1 MNVTNPNKNGIE
13 WSFLSI
19 STIHTINTN
28 PKKRINI
35 IDEIFKKYLK
45 STFSHMII

>member
-28 PKKRINI
+28 PKKGLILLMKFPRNI
-35 IDEIFKKYLK
+35 
-45 STFSHMII
+45 